1 MLGECLFQFSG
12 REFPS
17 GGASV
22 LVELFARGFIGQIW
36 PARVEDVTGT
46 WIGAKVG
53 DLVSGDVV
61 ALWLEGQGHVQG
73 RLLCGEAEEVESG
86 KWKAAIRETRKGTRK
101 GSRTERIPDWR
112 RGAGEV

>member
-1 MLGECLFQFSG
+1 
-12 REFPS
+12 
-17 GGASV
+17 

-86 KWKAAIRETRKGTRK
+86 RRQSAKHAKGRERVREQKESPT
-101 GSRTERIPDWR
+101 
-112 RGAGEV
+112 GAGAPGRSDF